1 MQFLDWSF
9 LAVFFGDVF
18 KKACFFMICV
28 RVNQCRVFQ
37 TKKSFFLI
45 FFGFFI
51 YNSQTFQKS
60 INSHI
65 INKKQKF

>member
-1 MQFLDWSF
+1 
-9 LAVFFGDVF
+9 
-18 KKACFFMICV
+18 MICV

-37 TKKSFFLI
+37 TKKVFFLF

-60 INSHI
+60 IKPHI